1 MSLYVSHF
9 VLWPK
14 GWARRGDHGLDRL
27 HWSFSTGESHQD
39 RAEDVAAMPFDLP
52 TVAELREHI
61 GVHESKTGSC
71 LATLCPA

>member
-27 HWSFSTGESHQD
+27 HWSFSTGESHLD
-39 RAEDVAAMPFDLP
+39 RAEDVD
-52 TVAELREHI
+52 
-61 GVHESKTGSC
+61 
-71 LATLCPA
+71 